1 MKITLYQIPHTSD
14 RMKLS
19 HKLQKEQYRNWLVAN
34 FICVIVFLE
43 NRHKYTAYPHR
54 LPRAGLLKWFINFV
68 SGSALLGW
76 RGEDLF
82 VKFYHIPQLF

>member
-19 HKLQKEQYRNWLVAN
+19 HKLQKEQYRNWPIAN

-43 NRHKYTAYPHR
+43 NRYKYTAYPHR
-54 LPRAGLLKWFINFV
+54 
-68 SGSALLGW
+68 
-76 RGEDLF
+76 
-82 VKFYHIPQLF
+82 